1 MDIYSKKLIIIN
13 QIRMK
18 KYISENLKK
27 ALLQLN
33 LTEKEI
39 AAYLILLEQ
48 GALSVQDIAKNTGVN
63 RVTIYS
69 AIEELKTKGMVSES
83 RKGKRKLFVAE
94 NPEGLENILQ
104 VKRDKLRREENIL
117 QNIILPSLKAININ
131 QENKPQ
137 IKFFEGLEGI
147 YKVYDD
153 YILNSSDVIACG
165 SYDSVIKISS
175 WKAEKE
181 YINNMRKRKILF
193 RGILEDTEINH
204 EFNEISKGVMHNKFL
219 PKGEKVSADILVFG
233 PMVALISYEKKSATL
248 IEDESIAKSIK
259 MYLDFMWNRLKQ

>member
-1 MDIYSKKLIIIN
+1 
-13 QIRMK
+13 MK
-18 KYISENLKK
+18 KHISENLKK
-27 ALLQLN
+27 ALSQLN

-39 AAYLILLEQ
+39 GTYLVLLEQ
-48 GALSVQDIAKNTGVN
+48 GALSVQDISKNTGIN
-63 RVTIYS
+63 RVTTYA
-69 AIEELKTKGMVSES
+69 AIEELKQKGLVSES

-94 NPEGLENILQ
+94 NPDNLENILQ
-104 VKRDKLRREENIL
+104 EKKNKLKHEENIL

-165 SYDSVIKISS
+165 SYDSVMKISS
-175 WKAEKE
+175 WKVEEE
-181 YINNMRKRKILF
+181 YIKKMRKVKILF

-204 EFNEISKGVMHNKFL
+204 KFDEISRGIMHNKFL
-219 PKGEKVSADILVFG
+219 PENVKVSADVLVFG
-233 PMVALISYEKKSATL
+233 SMVALISYEKKSATL
-248 IEDESIAKSIK
+248 IEDESIAESIR
-259 MYLDFMWNRLKQ
+259 MYLNFMWDRL